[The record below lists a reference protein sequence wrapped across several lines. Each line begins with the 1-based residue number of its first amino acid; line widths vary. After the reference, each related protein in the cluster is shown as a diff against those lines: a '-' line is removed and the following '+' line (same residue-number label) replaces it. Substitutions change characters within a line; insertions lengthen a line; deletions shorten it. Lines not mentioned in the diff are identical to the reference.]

1 MKTLTIILA
10 LTTTI
15 PDFANDNCDKV
26 ECEKEV
32 DFEELYG

>member
-10 LTTTI
+10 LITT
-15 PDFANDNCDKV
+15 PDFANDTCQKV

>member
-10 LTTTI
+10 LITTT
-15 PDFANDNCDKV
+15 PDFANDTCDKV